1 MIRETVERPAGRS
14 MLVRYLLR
22 TIRMIV
28 DIERAIDLC
37 LSRAG
42 TLEPS
47 QPERDA
53 LVYEVVQ
60 LRRLAEIVSSPAP
73 APEPIKS
80 HVMAVSTRDGLSFDD
95 EVLNS
100 VGRAFR
106 SYDLWCRRSGSSR

>member
-1 MIRETVERPAGRS
+1 MVAN
-14 MLVRYLLR
+14 
-22 TIRMIV
+22 
-28 DIERAIDLC
+28 IERAIELC

-42 TLEPS
+42 ALEPA

-60 LRRLAEIVSSPAP
+60 LRRLAEIICSPARP
-73 APEPIKS
+73 PEPLKS
-80 HVMAVSTRDGLSFDD
+80 HVIALSTRDGLSFDD
-95 EVLNS
+95 EVLEV